1 MPSTDVVDDVADLLE
16 ACLNRPNGELALWID
31 AMPVRLQ
38 RLPGGWFFF
47 AELQLPAAVDEPLMQ
62 RALRLTGPAL
72 HHFGEQAAALC
83 LNPQR
88 ETLCL
93 LARLN
98 SDRRDD
104 AVALLESLCNQCEIW
119 QETLLTLMRPT
130 SL

>member
-1 MPSTDVVDDVADLLE
+1 MPSTDVADLIE
-16 ACLNRPNGELALWID
+16 TCLNSASGELALWID
-31 AMPVRLQ
+31 EMPIRLQ

-47 AELQLPAAVDEPLMQ
+47 AELQLPAVADERLMRQ
-62 RALRLTGPAL
+62 ALKLTGPAL
-72 HHFGEQAAALC
+72 LHYGEQTAALC

-93 LARLN
+93 LLRLT
-98 SDRRDD
+98 SDRLDE

-119 QETLLTLMRPT
+119 QETLLSLMRPT

>member
-1 MPSTDVVDDVADLLE
+1 MPSTDVADLIE
-16 ACLNRPNGELALWID
+16 ACLDRPGGELSLWID
-31 AMPVRLQ
+31 EMPVRLQ

-72 HHFGEQAAALC
+72 LHFGAQTAALS

-93 LARLN
+93 LVRLE
-98 SDRRDD
+98 SDRCDD
-104 AVALLESLCNQCEIW
+104 AVALLENLCNQCEVW
-119 QETLLTLMRPT
+119 QAILLTLMRPT